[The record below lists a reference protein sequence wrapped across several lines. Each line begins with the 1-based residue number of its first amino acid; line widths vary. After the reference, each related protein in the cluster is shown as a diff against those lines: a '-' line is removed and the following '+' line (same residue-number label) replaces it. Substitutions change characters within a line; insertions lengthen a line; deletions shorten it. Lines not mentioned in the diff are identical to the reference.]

1 MFNIGEAIISY
12 KSFKQTCVDKS
23 NMEYEFI
30 VLDKVE
36 EEAKQLQNIL
46 EDIPSWSKHV
56 SPICKHN
63 IDKIVLSISY
73 QNSKNNIV
81 DPLIKSLTMEQVNK
95 SLRGDQTKTYI

>member
-46 EDIPSWSKHV
+46 EDIPS
-56 SPICKHN
+56 
-63 IDKIVLSISY
+63 
-73 QNSKNNIV
+73 
-81 DPLIKSLTMEQVNK
+81 
-95 SLRGDQTKTYI
+95 